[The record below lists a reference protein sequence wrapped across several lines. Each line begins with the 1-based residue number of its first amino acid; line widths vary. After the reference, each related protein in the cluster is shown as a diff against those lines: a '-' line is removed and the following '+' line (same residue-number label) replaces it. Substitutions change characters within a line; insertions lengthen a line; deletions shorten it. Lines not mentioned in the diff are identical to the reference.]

1 MDTTDGPAKTKPE
14 PVANTAAAPAC
25 TTSYYNGACP
35 ICRSE
40 MMRYK
45 RHGEK
50 AGAALNWV
58 DISKPENADALKD
71 YAITQ
76 DMAYRRIYT
85 IGADGK
91 PAAGVDGL
99 IKIWT
104 EIPRWRWLATV
115 LKWPV
120 IHPVTAWLYEHVLAR
135 AIYDWNRYRMRR
147 TEQKQAEKHP

>member
-1 MDTTDGPAKTKPE
+1 MDTSDKPATANPAPTTRGPAATPNRG
-14 PVANTAAAPAC
+14 PVPAL

-50 AGAALNWV
+50 AGAALDWV

-91 PAAGVDGL
+91 PAEGIDGL
-99 IKIWT
+99 IKIWA
-104 EIPRWRWLATV
+104 EIPRWRWLAAL

-120 IHPVTAWLYEHVLAR
+120 IHPVTAWLYEHILAR
-135 AIYDWNRYRMRR
+135 AIYEWNRYRMHRA
-147 TEQKQAEKHP
+147 K